1 MRLIC
6 NLFFERS
13 RFSLPRKPKSV
24 QNQTAVEFDPDYD
37 ESSSLSARQQD
48 ILSFIRDFIREK
60 GYPPAVREIGK
71 AVGLS
76 SSASVHSHLQ
86 KLEDGGYLQRDPAK
100 PRAMELVENAAWRQ
114 KSMIPVPLVG
124 RVTAGTPILA
134 QENIEDV
141 FPLPQALIGNHE
153 HVFLLT
159 VQGDSMIKAGI
170 FDGDYILVRK
180 QDFADN
186 GDIVVALIEGEEAT
200 VKRFFRERD
209 IIRLQ
214 PENDRLAPIYSRNVS
229 VIGKVIAVFRFL

>member
-1 MRLIC
+1 M
-6 NLFFERS
+6 
-13 RFSLPRKPKSV
+13 PRKSKSFSDPS
-24 QNQTAVEFDPDYD
+24 TADFIPDYD
-37 ESSSLSARQQD
+37 ETSSLSERQQS
-48 ILSFIRDFIREK
+48 ILAFIREFIRDK

-86 KLEDGGYLQRDPAK
+86 KLEESGYLQRDPSK
-100 PRAMELVENAAWRQ
+100 PRAMELVENAVWRQ
-114 KSMIPVPLVG
+114 KTMIPVPLIG
-124 RVTAGTPILA
+124 RVTAGEPILA

-141 FPLPQALIGNHE
+141 FPLPQALIGTNE

-159 VQGDSMIKAGI
+159 VRGDSMIKAGI

-186 GDIVVALIEGEEAT
+186 GDIVVALLAGEEAT

-209 IIRLQ
+209 VVRLQ
-214 PENDRLAPIYSRNVS
+214 PENDRLSPIFSHDVS
-229 VIGKVIAVFRFL
+229 IVGKVIAVFRFL

>member
-1 MRLIC
+1 M
-6 NLFFERS
+6 
-13 RFSLPRKPKSV
+13 
-24 QNQTAVEFDPDYD
+24 
-37 ESSSLSARQQD
+37 SARQQS
-48 ILSFIRDFIREK
+48 ILAFIRDFIREK

-86 KLEDGGYLQRDPAK
+86 KLEDGGYLQRDPSK

-114 KSMIPVPLVG
+114 KTLVPVPLVG
-124 RVTAGTPILA
+124 RVTAGQPILA
-134 QENIEDV
+134 QQNIEDV
-141 FPLPQALIGNHE
+141 FPLPQALIGGHE

-186 GDIVVALIEGEEAT
+186 GDIVVALLEGEEAT

-209 IIRLQ
+209 VIRLQ
-214 PENDRLAPIYSRNVS
+214 PENDLLSPIISRDVAI
-229 VIGKVIAVFRFL
+229 VGKVTAVFRFL